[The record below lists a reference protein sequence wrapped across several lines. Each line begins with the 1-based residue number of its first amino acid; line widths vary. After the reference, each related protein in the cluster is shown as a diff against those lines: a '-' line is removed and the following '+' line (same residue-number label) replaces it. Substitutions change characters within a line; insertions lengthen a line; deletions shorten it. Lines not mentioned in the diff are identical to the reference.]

1 MTNPLCQYKDIF
13 GQPNTGIHS
22 IRLFNIAMVDL
33 LATVLLGVFIKNTF
47 KVKLDLIYIILI
59 LVLVSIPIHMLFCV
73 NTTLTKL
80 F

>member
-1 MTNPLCQYKDIF
+1 MTKLCQYKDIF

-22 IRLFNIAMVDL
+22 IRRFNIAMVDL

-47 KVKLDLIYIILI
+47 QVKLDTIYIVLL
-59 LVLVSIPIHMLFCV
+59 LVLISIPIHMFFCV
-73 NTTLTKL
+73 NTTLTRL

>member
-1 MTNPLCQYKDIF
+1 MVLCEYKDIF
-13 GQPNTGIHS
+13 GQPNTGVHS

-33 LATVLLGVFIKNTF
+33 LATALLGVFIKNTF
-47 KVKLDLIYIILI
+47 KVKLDTIYIVLI